1 MNRIIYNYNYEIN
14 HIYRYKGR
22 EKEKEPDTHK
32 FNIIPYNFTP
42 HKFKK
47 NNNLSDDI
55 SIKKEILRSNII
67 KKLVKLFTY
76 VIRNMKEIKNLSKL
90 FKYNKLE
97 EYVHKWC
104 WLQYTNSSLQDIII
118 PYIKNEKYNFN
129 EFIEDFNYT
138 IIKKNTNLE
147 NMKLTLEKP
156 IIKNLISKTKSLLKK
171 EYLNFNNQLE
181 INNIDYKLIKIRN
194 ENEIIFKYHD
204 IYITINNNVYIR
216 LQQKFNNNYKTF
228 GNNIDIDKYI
238 FCLFYRYSYIDSG
251 NQQLAIH
258 HKIKSMFREYGVNF
272 ELFGS
277 AINVLSDHYCSLFYD
292 IEKYFGSQGNFFDI
306 ELKTGIYWCNPPYI
320 NYLMTNVANK
330 IIDIMNNTTNIGF
343 IITIP
348 IWDNITQKS
357 NLTEITRN
365 YNKYNCQEDYKDYP
379 VYYLLKPYIKDEII
393 IPQNRI
399 PYFNYKYYKSIF
411 ASDTYMLIIYKELL
425 NTNITSGIHNVFN
438 KIIELDKT
446 NYFHIC

>member
-22 EKEKEPDTHK
+22 EKEKEPDTLK

-228 GNNIDIDKYI
+228 GNNIDIDK
-238 FCLFYRYSYIDSG
+238 
-251 NQQLAIH
+251 
-258 HKIKSMFREYGVNF
+258 
-272 ELFGS
+272 
-277 AINVLSDHYCSLFYD
+277 
-292 IEKYFGSQGNFFDI
+292 
-306 ELKTGIYWCNPPYI
+306 
-320 NYLMTNVANK
+320 
-330 IIDIMNNTTNIGF
+330 
-343 IITIP
+343 
-348 IWDNITQKS
+348 
-357 NLTEITRN
+357 
-365 YNKYNCQEDYKDYP
+365 
-379 VYYLLKPYIKDEII
+379 
-393 IPQNRI
+393 
-399 PYFNYKYYKSIF
+399 
-411 ASDTYMLIIYKELL
+411 
-425 NTNITSGIHNVFN
+425 
-438 KIIELDKT
+438 
-446 NYFHIC
+446 